1 MPDKG
6 EERNKAQIKILN
18 RTRMNT
24 EKYKT
29 KQRDAKTSCIK
40 KKKPMTLRCWK
51 VWRKQFEKMKQ
62 ENSMQQ
68 LMEYRPVSS
77 HEHLFVKR
85 GIIT

>member
-40 KKKPMTLRCWK
+40 KKKAHDFK
-51 VWRKQFEKMKQ
+51 VLEG
-62 ENSMQQ
+62 
-68 LMEYRPVSS
+68 ME
-77 HEHLFVKR
+77 EA
-85 GIIT
+85 I